1 MESCICYI
9 IRSGVVKWRGFALQ
23 EALPIKKT
31 ATQIAASKNQQA
43 DRAKSTD
50 FL

>member
-23 EALPIKKT
+23 EALSKKT